1 MYLVFSETGS
11 KKLALFAIVEWSAT
25 SFGTKAAK
33 ALQLVIDAANE
44 DEEVGGW
51 DFHSS
56 CPNVNSS
63 DLTIQ

>member
-1 MYLVFSETGS
+1 M
-11 KKLALFAIVEWSAT
+11 ALFAIVEWSAT